1 MSHVAHVLPS
11 LDRIGGAEQQV
22 MLLAPGLKQR
32 GWKVSV
38 VALSGTGGS
47 AAPSLEAKGVEFVS
61 LRMHR
66 GLPEPGGWMR
76 FHQWLRQAA
85 PDVLH
90 AHLPHAVWLARWS
103 RLAAAVPVQIDTLH
117 TSATGGPIRRL
128 SYRLSSSLPDR
139 ITAVSHAAAQAH
151 IAARNVD
158 RCRLLVLPNGVEPQ
172 RWHRDAQLRSV
183 ARRELGLTTEFLWL
197 AAGRLEP
204 VKDYPTLL
212 RAMARLQ
219 VSANLVIAGSGW
231 QQSELTSLSARLGL
245 AGRVRF
251 LGFVNDVERWTQ
263 AADAF
268 VLSSRWEGLP
278 TALIEACAAGL
289 PAVATDVPGV
299 REVLG
304 PNADEAMLAHPGDP
318 SGLARAMSSLMLMP
332 AEVRQAI
339 GECAQRFAAEQFS
352 LQSVLDRW
360 ENLYQG
366 LLHGCPSPCDAA
378 RERCS
383 MPGEL

>member
-1 MSHVAHVLPS
+1 MSHVAHVIPS

-22 MLLAPGLKQR
+22 MLLAPGLRQR
-32 GWKVSV
+32 GWRVSV
-38 VALSGTGGS
+38 VALSGSGAD
-47 AAPSLEAKGVEFVS
+47 AATVLEAAGVEFVT
-61 LRMHR
+61 LRMCH
-66 GLPEPGGWMR
+66 GLPNPRGWMR
-76 FHQWLRQAA
+76 FHRWLRQAA

-90 AHLPHAVWLARWS
+90 AHLPHAVWMARWS

-139 ITAVSHAAAQAH
+139 VTAVSQAAARAH
-151 IAARNVD
+151 VGARNVD
-158 RCRLLVLPNGVEPQ
+158 RFKLFVLPNGVELQ
-172 RWHRDAQLRSV
+172 RWRPDAQLRAE
-183 ARRELGLTTEFLWL
+183 ARRELGLADEFLWL

-212 RAMARLQ
+212 RAMAMLPENSRLI
-219 VSANLVIAGSGW
+219 IAGSGW

-245 AGRVRF
+245 ADRVRF
-251 LGFVNDVERWTQ
+251 VGFVQNVEHWTQ

-278 TALIEACAAGL
+278 TALIEACAAAL

-304 PNADEAMLAHPGDP
+304 PNAEDARLAQPGNAAD
-318 SGLARAMSSLMLMP
+318 LARAMSTLMQMTP
-332 AEVRQAI
+332 EARSAI
-339 GECAQRFAAEQFS
+339 GASAQQFAVEQFA
-352 LQSVLDRW
+352 LQSVLDSW
-360 ENLYQG
+360 ERLYQG
-366 LLHGCPSPCDAA
+366 LLHGCLAPGDMARSPF
-378 RERCS
+378 S
-383 MPGEL
+383 MAGRL